1 MVKIIEEPQLRY
13 TKQLD
18 GEQNIAVTNVLVE
31 FEDIRPQEPA
41 MNLKLVAWGNI
52 ALEINSKYHQGDRA
66 IVQGRLAM
74 NTISRNGI
82 KEKKAEL
89 IVSKIYLLPKMKLE
103 DLDRSVPSSAS
114 NQDLVSISKDLV
126 ENNDARSS
134 EFEDNN
140 SSNNTFKASSIPVG
154 KEKPRNLERNENVIP
169 TAEQMDNLPF

>member
-1 MVKIIEEPQLRY
+1 MNNCILMVKIIEEPQLRY

-18 GEQNIAVTNVLVE
+18 GAENIAVTNVFVE
-31 FEDIRPQEPA
+31 FENLRPEEPA
-41 MNLKLVAWGNI
+41 MNLKVVGWGKI

-89 IVSKIYLLPKMKLE
+89 IASQIYSLPKMKLE
-103 DLDRSVPSSAS
+103 DLDLCAKSSAS
-114 NQDLVSISKDLV
+114 NKDLV
-126 ENNDARSS
+126 DTNEYRSR

-140 SSNNTFKASSIPVG
+140 SSNNTFKESSIPVVN
-154 KEKPRNLERNENVIP
+154 EKPKNLERKTNGIP